1 MTYSIDLRERV
12 VAFVRG
18 GGSKAEAVHRYDV
31 SRKTVFNWVS
41 APSLEPKRHGRR
53 KRKLDWEALRQDFLT
68 HPDLLLRERAIKFGV
83 RVSAIFYASK
93 QMRIS
98 HKKNTVLQ

>member
-18 GGSKAEAVHRYDV
+18 GGSKAEAVLHYRV
-31 SRKTVFNWVS
+31 SRKTVFNWVNAS
-41 APSLEPKRHGRR
+41 SLEPKRHGRR
-53 KRKLDWEALRQDFLT
+53 KRKLDWEALRQDFLM
-68 HPDLLLRERAIKFGV
+68 HPDLLLRERAVKFGV
-83 RVSAIFYASK
+83 RVNAVFYASK

-98 HKKNTVLQ
+98 HKKNTAL